1 VPACP
6 PRLALPP
13 YLSETAREP
22 VRFKALPARATQF
35 YALVPVS
42 ASPGVSAPI
51 TRD

>member
-1 VPACP
+1 
-6 PRLALPP
+6 
-13 YLSETAREP
+13 LSETAREP

-51 TRD
+51 SRD

>member
-1 VPACP
+1 MP

-22 VRFKALPARATQF
+22 GGFKALPARATQL

-42 ASPGVSAPI
+42 ASPGVSALV
-51 TRD
+51 TRH